1 MGGLML
7 SLEYRLSSSD
17 TKDLLVAEQAQELSF
32 YNLTRND
39 WIQNSTQFQLVLAEY
54 NATLS
59 NLTYDINRDYSTI
72 NLNYFF
78 HERFTNHDLFH
89 GIGGTLDYTAT
100 VCIVS
105 TMLLRKIFKLTIEA
119 RPLIG
124 RHFLRA
130 PPS

>member
-1 MGGLML
+1 ML
-7 SLEYRLSSSD
+7 SLEYRLSSND

-39 WIQNSTQFQLVLAEY
+39 WIQNSTQFQLDLAEY

-105 TMLLRKIFKLTIEA
+105 TMLLRKVFKLIIEY

-124 RHFLRA
+124 
-130 PPS
+130 

>member
-7 SLEYRLSSSD
+7 SLEYRLSNGD
-17 TKDLLVAEQAQELSF
+17 TKDLLVSEQAKELSP
-32 YNLTRND
+32 YNLTRDD
-39 WIQNSTQFQLVLAEY
+39 WVQNSTQFELTLAEY
-54 NATLS
+54 NVTLS
-59 NLTYDINRDYSTI
+59 NFTYDISQDYSTI

-105 TMLLRKIFKLTIEA
+105 TMLLRQVSKFSPRA
-119 RPLIG
+119 RIQCIT
-124 RHFLRA
+124 
-130 PPS
+130 